1 MEEYSR
7 IIIERY
13 CQNHGKTQKAKKLS
27 RLVEMSYDLAAEGTD
42 ADALY
47 LENAIQRE
55 KDPELKKALQDLDDF
70 LFGW

>member
-7 IIIERY
+7 IIIEHY
-13 CQNHGKTQKAKKLS
+13 CRSHENTQKGRKLS

-42 ADALY
+42 ADAIW
-47 LENAIQRE
+47 LEGAIKRE
-55 KDPELKKALQDLDDF
+55 KDPELKEAMQDLDDF